1 MYLTG
6 VVEIEGPPKK
16 PQGFTSC
23 EGDFLWWGMGE
34 GWSKK
39 KYLLS
44 RRYNW
49 KCFQKN
55 IASYQGGKLS
65 FTLPAFSKLLFTIFL
80 QWKISGLFDSCQ
92 VFFLG
97 TGVL

>member
-1 MYLTG
+1 MYRLPFSKQQAPMKEFFWVG
-6 VVEIEGPPKK
+6 WDGERLEKK
-16 PQGFTSC
+16 N
-23 EGDFLWWGMGE
+23 
-34 GWSKK
+34 
-39 KYLLS
+39 LLS
-44 RRYNW
+44 RRCNW

-92 VFFLG
+92 VFFPGNWCTL
-97 TGVL
+97 TSL